1 MSPVTAGST
10 CRAHRAPITTNRE
23 PSMTTRTPTLRLL
36 ALACLAA
43 LTALPAAAQ
52 QEGGYFYGGIGA
64 GQGRAKI
71 DQERISSTLLG
82 AGLTSS
88 GFAADNKS
96 NTYRIF
102 GGYQMNRNFGLEAS
116 FFNLGKFG
124 FHTNTTPAG
133 TLDGQARIQGGGLDL
148 VGRLPISERFSLLA
162 RAGVQQA
169 RTRDHFTGS
178 GAVSVLNP
186 TPSKRDTGYKFGVGM
201 QYDVTP
207 NFLVRGEV
215 DRYRVNDAVG
225 NRGTVN
231 VASVSLVFPFGRA
244 PAATPR
250 MAAAPAY
257 VAPAPAPVYVAPA
270 PVYVPPVVVQAP
282 VAVPPPPPPIERRRV
297 SFSAESLFGF
307 DKSTLRPEGQA
318 ALDGF
323 ARETAGTR
331 YDVITVEG
339 HTDRLGTPAYNQ
351 KLSLERAE
359 AVKAYLVSKGAI
371 DASRV
376 KAVGMGESQP
386 TKGTADCKGAK
397 PSPKLIAC
405 LQADR
410 RVEVEV
416 TGTK

>member
-1 MSPVTAGST
+1 MKT
-10 CRAHRAPITTNRE
+10 H
-23 PSMTTRTPTLRLL
+23 TPTLRVL

-52 QEGGYFYGGIGA
+52 QEGGYFYGGVGA

-71 DQERISSTLLG
+71 DQDRISSTLLG
-82 AGLTSS
+82 AGLVTS

-96 NTYRIF
+96 NTWRIF

-124 FHTNTTPAG
+124 FHTDTTPAG

-148 VGRLPISERFSLLA
+148 VGTLPISERFSLLA

-186 TPSKRDTGYKFGVGM
+186 TPSKRDTGYKVGVGM
-201 QYDVTP
+201 QYDITP

-244 PAATPR
+244 PAASPR

-257 VAPAPAPVYVAPA
+257 VAPAPAYVAPA

-282 VAVPPPPPPIERRRV
+282 VAVPPPPPPVERRRV

-307 DKSTLRPEGQA
+307 DKSTLRPEGEA
-318 ALDGF
+318 ALDTF

-339 HTDRLGTPAYNQ
+339 HTDRLGTESYNQ
-351 KLSLERAE
+351 ALSLQRAE
-359 AVKAYLVSKGAI
+359 AVKAYLVGKGAI
-371 DASRV
+371 DGSRV
-376 KAVGMGESQP
+376 KAVGVGESQP
-386 TKGTADCKGAK
+386 TSGTKDCKGNRAT
-397 PSPKLIAC
+397 PALIAC
-405 LQADR
+405 LQPDR
-410 RVEVEV
+410 RVDVEV

>member
-1 MSPVTAGST
+1 MKT
-10 CRAHRAPITTNRE
+10 H
-23 PSMTTRTPTLRLL
+23 TPTLRLM

-43 LTALPAAAQ
+43 MTALPAAAQ
-52 QEGGYFYGGIGA
+52 QEGGYFYGGVGA

-71 DQERISSTLLG
+71 DQDRISSTLLG
-82 AGLTSS
+82 AGLTTS

-116 FFNLGKFG
+116 YFNMGKFG
-124 FHTNTTPAG
+124 FHTDTTPAG
-133 TLDGQARIQGGGLDL
+133 TLDGQVRIQGGGLDL
-148 VGRLPISERFSLLA
+148 VGTLPLSQRFSLLG
-162 RAGVQQA
+162 RVGVQHA
-169 RTRDHFTGS
+169 RTRDHFVGG
-178 GAVSVLNP
+178 GAVNVLNP
-186 TPSKRDTGYKFGVGM
+186 TPSKRDTGYKVGVGM
-201 QYDVTP
+201 QYDITP

-244 PAATPR
+244 PAAAPR
-250 MAAAPAY
+250 VAAAPAY
-257 VAPAPAPVYVAPA
+257 VAPAPAYVAPA
-270 PVYVPPVVVQAP
+270 PVYVPPPVVQAP
-282 VAVPPPPPPIERRRV
+282 VVVPPPPIERRRV

-307 DKSTLRPEGQA
+307 DKSVLRPEGQA
-318 ALDGF
+318 ALDTF

-339 HTDRLGTPAYNQ
+339 HTDRLGSDAYNQ

-386 TKGTADCKGAK
+386 TSGTASCKGNKAT
-397 PSPKLIAC
+397 PALIAC
-405 LQADR
+405 LQPDR
-410 RVEVEV
+410 RVDVEV

>member
-1 MSPVTAGST
+1 MKT
-10 CRAHRAPITTNRE
+10 H
-23 PSMTTRTPTLRLL
+23 TPTLRLL

-43 LTALPAAAQ
+43 MTALPAAAQ

-64 GQGRAKI
+64 GQGHAKI

-82 AGLTSS
+82 AGLTTS
-88 GFAADNKS
+88 GFAADSKS

-124 FHTNTTPAG
+124 FHTDTTPTG
-133 TLDGQARIQGGGLDL
+133 TLDGQVRIQGGGLDL
-148 VGRLPISERFSLLA
+148 VGTLPISERFSLLA

-186 TPSKRDTGYKFGVGM
+186 TPSKRDVGYKVGVGM
-201 QYDVTP
+201 QYDITP
-207 NFLVRGEV
+207 NFLVRGEI

-225 NRGTVN
+225 SRGTVN

-244 PAATPR
+244 PAPTPR

-257 VAPAPAPVYVAPA
+257 VAPAPAYVAPA
-270 PVYVPPVVVQAP
+270 PVYVPPVVVQA
-282 VAVPPPPPPIERRRV
+282 PPPIERRRV

-318 ALDGF
+318 ALDTF
-323 ARETAGTR
+323 ARETIGTS

-339 HTDRLGTPAYNQ
+339 HTDRLGTEAYNQ

-371 DASRV
+371 DGSRV
-376 KAVGMGESQP
+376 KAVGVGESQP
-386 TKGTADCKGAK
+386 TAGTADCKGSRAT
-397 PSPKLIAC
+397 PALIAC

-410 RVEVEV
+410 RVDVEV

>member
-1 MSPVTAGST
+1 MKT
-10 CRAHRAPITTNRE
+10 H
-23 PSMTTRTPTLRLL
+23 TPTLRLL
-36 ALACLAA
+36 ALASLAA
-43 LTALPAAAQ
+43 MTALPAAAQ
-52 QEGGYFYGGIGA
+52 QEGGYFYGGVGA

-82 AGLTSS
+82 AGLTTS

-116 FFNLGKFG
+116 YFNMGKFG
-124 FHTNTTPAG
+124 FHTNTTPTG
-133 TLDGQARIQGGGLDL
+133 TLDGQARIQGAGLDL
-148 VGRLPISERFSLLA
+148 VGTLPISERFSLLGRVGA
-162 RAGVQQA
+162 QHA
-169 RTRDHFTGS
+169 RTRDHFVGS
-178 GAVSVLNP
+178 GAVNVLNP

-244 PAATPR
+244 PAKR
-250 MAAAPAY
+250 VAAAPAY
-257 VAPAPAPVYVAPA
+257 VAPAPAYVAPA
-270 PVYVPPVVVQAP
+270 PVYVPPPVVQAP
-282 VAVPPPPPPIERRRV
+282 VPVPPPPPPVERRRV
-297 SFSAESLFGF
+297 TFSAESLFGF
-307 DKSTLRPEGQA
+307 DKSSLRPEGQA
-318 ALDGF
+318 ALDTF

-339 HTDRLGTPAYNQ
+339 HTDRLGSDAYNQ

-386 TKGTADCKGAK
+386 TSGTANCKGNRAT
-397 PSPKLIAC
+397 PALVAC
-405 LQADR
+405 LQPDR

>member
-1 MSPVTAGST
+1 MK
-10 CRAHRAPITTNRE
+10 TT
-23 PSMTTRTPTLRLL
+23 TPTLRLL
-36 ALACLAA
+36 ALACLAS

-52 QEGGYFYGGIGA
+52 QEGGYFYGGVGA

-82 AGLTSS
+82 AGLTTS

-102 GGYQMNRNFGLEAS
+102 GGYQMNRYFGLEAS

-124 FHTNTTPAG
+124 FHTDTTPTG
-133 TLDGQARIQGGGLDL
+133 TLDGQVRIQGGGLDL
-148 VGRLPISERFSLLA
+148 VGRMPITERFSLLG

-169 RTRDHFTGS
+169 RTRDHFVGS
-178 GAVSVLNP
+178 GAVNVLNP

-244 PAATPR
+244 PAAAPR

-257 VAPAPAPVYVAPA
+257 VAPAPTPAYVAPA

-282 VAVPPPPPPIERRRV
+282 VVVPPPPIERRRV

-318 ALDGF
+318 ALDTF
-323 ARETAGTR
+323 AREVKGTR
-331 YDVITVEG
+331 FDEITVEG
-339 HTDRLGTPAYNQ
+339 HTDRLGTTSYNQ
-351 KLSLERAE
+351 ALSLQRAE
-359 AVKAYLVSKGAI
+359 AVKAYLVSSGAI

-376 KAVGMGESQP
+376 KAVGMGEGQP
-386 TKGTADCKGAK
+386 TSGTADCKGSRAT
-397 PSPKLIAC
+397 PALIAC

-410 RVEVEV
+410 RVDVEV

>member
-1 MSPVTAGST
+1 M
-10 CRAHRAPITTNRE
+10 N
-23 PSMTTRTPTLRLL
+23 TRTPTLRLL

-64 GQGRAKI
+64 GLGRAQI

-82 AGLTSS
+82 AGLTTS
-88 GFAADNKS
+88 GFTADNKS
-96 NTYRIF
+96 NHWRLF

-116 FFNLGKFG
+116 YFDLGKFS
-124 FHTNTTPAG
+124 FNTNTTPAG
-133 TLDGQARIQGGGLDL
+133 SLSGQARMQGGGLDL
-148 VGRLPISERFSLLA
+148 VGTLPVSERFSLLG
-162 RAGVQQA
+162 RVGVQRT
-169 RTRDHFTGS
+169 RTRDTFAGS

-186 TPSKRDTGYKFGVGM
+186 NPSKRDTGYKVGVGM

-244 PAATPR
+244 PAPTPR

-257 VAPAPAPVYVAPA
+257 VAPVPAYVPPAPVYA
-270 PVYVPPVVVQAP
+270 PPVVVQAP
-282 VAVPPPPPPIERRRV
+282 VAVPPPPPVERRRV

-307 DKSTLRPEGQA
+307 DKSALRPEGQA
-318 ALDGF
+318 ALDTF
-323 ARETAGTR
+323 ARELAGTR

-339 HTDRLGTPAYNQ
+339 HTDRLGTAAYNQ
-351 KLSLERAE
+351 KLSLQRAE
-359 AVKAYLVSKGAI
+359 AVRGYLASSGGL
-371 DASRV
+371 DASRL
-376 KAVGMGESQP
+376 KAVGMGETQP
-386 TKGTADCKGAK
+386 TPATADCKGAK
-397 PSPKLIAC
+397 PTPKLIAC
-405 LQADR
+405 LQPDR